1 MSLQKEDPYMIPKVG
16 QEEDLDLFIPV
27 LSLTHMVIFLLLQ
40 VISW

>member
-1 MSLQKEDPYMIPKVG
+1 MSLQKEHVHIISRVG

-40 VISW
+40 VIS